1 MHRPPWRSWFAQHSR
16 EESDHTLS
24 DPVVI
29 PNKASLGQRLAARL
43 LYVVLRLL
51 RLTWRVRFS
60 DPHGSLVAGIEKP
73 FIICVWHNR
82 LAYAMYAYRD
92 SIKPVSG
99 RRLAAMVS
107 ASKDGAFLVEILRA
121 FGIEPVR
128 GSTSRRG
135 RQALLELS
143 RQMKAGLHLAIT
155 PDGPRGPCYEI
166 QDGILSLAQV
176 TGLPIIPLGCASRRK
191 LRFKSWDRFQLPLPF
206 TRCDIVYGEP
216 LQVPRKLDE
225 AERDKI
231 REELKHRLEAIS
243 PE

>member
-1 MHRPPWRSWFAQHSR
+1 
-16 EESDHTLS
+16 LS

-29 PNKASLGQRLAARL
+29 PNRISLGQWLAARAV
-43 LYVVLRLL
+43 YVLLRLL
-51 RLTWRVRFS
+51 RFSWRIRFS
-60 DPHGSLVAGIEKP
+60 DPHGVLEVGRQEP

-82 LAYAMYAYRD
+82 LAYAMYVYRD

-107 ASKDGAFLVEILRA
+107 ASRDGALLVEILRA
-121 FGIEPVR
+121 FDIEPVR

-135 RQALLELS
+135 RQALLELA
-143 RQMKAGLHLAIT
+143 RQMRAGLHLAIT

-176 TGLPIIPLGCASRRK
+176 TGLPIIPLGCYAKRK
-191 LRFKSWDRFQLPLPF
+191 IRFNSWDRFQLPWPL
-206 TRCDIVYGEP
+206 TRCDVVFGEP
-216 LQVPRKLDE
+216 LQVPRKATVE
-225 AERDKI
+225 QKSVF
-231 REELKHRLEAIS
+231 REELKRRMEAIN